1 MDPALSSQITSASGE
16 FITFCPRT
24 PRSHSTFSTDSHL
37 PSSKGSPGKFS
48 RLFDTLRGKSRKN
61 SHCPSEDGSPRSS
74 GFKKSVI
81 GLFETV
87 RSYRSPG
94 RSTDRNLGG
103 GQYDTSFGLARA
115 RTASPTKENYNICK
129 LMLPG
134 QVHVQGLLENSD

>member
-1 MDPALSSQITSASGE
+1 MDPASSSHITSASRE

-24 PRSHSTFSTDSHL
+24 PPPHSTFSTDSHL
-37 PSSKGSPGKFS
+37 PSPKGSPGKFS

-87 RSYRSPG
+87 RSYGSPG
-94 RSTDRNLGG
+94 RPTDRNLGG
-103 GQYDTSFGLARA
+103 GQYDTSFGLTRTRA
-115 RTASPTKENYNICK
+115 ASPTKENDNICK

-134 QVHVQGLLENSD
+134 QVHVQDLLENSD